1 MVSAHH
7 PPPDP
12 KARVT
17 LRQQLSCGSPQRQKD
32 KASSQCR
39 SRAETSATWSWQRP
53 ALLGVYHLLGKPQD
67 TRDGITGLALAGRQ
81 RVTVS
86 SGQFFLPAAARC
98 QECSQEAACCRS
110 LPRNSLRAPLFLLT
124 QPCCLQPVMGCW
136 LLHSRP
142 SVRKWSPLL
151 SSPRGTRGPG
161 PGPGGGVECGAS
173 QEDKRAF
180 CGSGW
185 VQGMSRGRIGRAGLC

>member
-1 MVSAHH
+1 MAKTSTAGSLSPPRQAPGYPRWHHRLSSSRSAEGYSILRAVFPPSSCEVSAML
-7 PPPDP
+7 PGGRLLPEP
-12 KARVT
+12 
-17 LRQQLSCGSPQRQKD
+17 SPEQPQ
-32 KASSQCR
+32 S
-39 SRAETSATWSWQRP
+39 P
-53 ALLGVYHLLGKPQD
+53 ALSFDSALLP
-67 TRDGITGLALAGRQ
+67 T
-81 RVTVS
+81 
-86 SGQFFLPAAARC
+86 
-98 QECSQEAACCRS
+98 ACD
-110 LPRNSLRAPLFLLT
+110 
-124 QPCCLQPVMGCW
+124 GCW

-185 VQGMSRGRIGRAGLC
+185 VQGMSRGRIGWAGLC